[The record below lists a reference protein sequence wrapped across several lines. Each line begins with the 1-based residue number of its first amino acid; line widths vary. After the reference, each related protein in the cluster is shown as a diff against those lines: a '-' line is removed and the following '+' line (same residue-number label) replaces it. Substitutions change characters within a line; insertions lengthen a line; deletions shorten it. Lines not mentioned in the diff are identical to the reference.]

1 MSMYFQYCGFS
12 QDRNIYGL
20 LVAKNDVK
28 MDADSL
34 SHGTKTSLKSW
45 GLQPVQSCVFWS
57 RIPGSRRSQLLSAM
71 MPC

>member
-1 MSMYFQYCGFS
+1 MYFQYCGFS

-20 LVAKNDVK
+20 LVAQNDVK

-45 GLQPVQSCVFWS
+45 GLQPVQSRAFGVGFLVHVARS
-57 RIPGSRRSQLLSAM
+57 RCRP
-71 MPC
+71 